1 MDICSPISAKLLANS
16 IEPCF
21 FLFIAV
27 SILLSM
33 FCLAIFIGILSQNTH
48 FFTTLLYCKVQR
60 FTQLTKRI
68 DDFVSIVGK

>member
-1 MDICSPISAKLLANS
+1 
-16 IEPCF
+16 
-21 FLFIAV
+21 V